1 MTNNAPLHRLLEN
14 RNSKI
19 PNLKQYWQDKIGT
32 EDHQLALVALEVFGM
47 LVTSVASERSFSRGR
62 YIINDCR
69 TLLSSDHAKDQMIIQ
84 CNRDIAMKAMER
96 SNIFKKRK
104 D

>member
-84 CNRDIAMKAMER
+84 CNRDIAMKER
-96 SNIFKKRK
+96 IKELIKKNK
-104 D
+104 